1 MKFYTTSTFR
11 QTLASLTK
19 KPKEGYK
26 SVIKDVCKALLSME
40 PSIIRDTNDRIKQ
53 FEDFRVVKLRLPNSG
68 QHLSRPDGFRLI
80 YYVSLI
86 SDDVALLRIYP
97 KRGPQGIVDLVDE
110 EYDRLLFEMVTENNN
125 KTLHQVDIKNSLAD
139 LDTKA
144 NMFDL

>member
-1 MKFYTTSTFR
+1 MNFYTTSTFR
-11 QTLASLTK
+11 QTLTSLTK

-26 SVIKDVCKALLSME
+26 SVVKDICKALFSME
-40 PSIIRDTNDRIKQ
+40 PNIIRDTNDRIKQ
-53 FEDFRVVKLRLPNSG
+53 FEDFRIVKLRLPNSG

-110 EYDRLLFEMVTENNN
+110 EYDRLLLEMVTENNN
-125 KTLHQVDIKNSLAD
+125 KTLHQVDIKNALAE
-139 LDTKA
+139 LDTNS
-144 NMFDL
+144 NMF

>member
-26 SVIKDVCKALLSME
+26 SVVKDICKALLSME
-40 PSIIRDTNDRIKQ
+40 PNIIRDTNDRIKQ
-53 FEDFRVVKLRLPNSG
+53 FEDFRVIKLRLPNSG
-68 QHLSRPDGFRLI
+68 QRLSRPDGFRLI

-110 EYDRLLFEMVTENNN
+110 EYDRLLVEMVVENNN
-125 KTLHQVDIKNSLAD
+125 KNLHQVDINNSLAE
-139 LDTKA
+139 LDTNT
-144 NMFDL
+144 NMF

>member
-1 MKFYTTSTFR
+1 MNFYTTSTFR
-11 QTLASLTK
+11 QTLTSLTK

-26 SVIKDVCKALLSME
+26 SVVKDICNALLSME
-40 PSIIRDTNDRIKQ
+40 SNIIRDTNDRIKQ
-53 FEDFRVVKLRLPNSG
+53 FENFRIVKLRLPNSG

-110 EYDRLLFEMVTENNN
+110 EYDRLLLEMVMENNN
-125 KTLHQVDIKNSLAD
+125 KTLHQVDIKNSLAE

-144 NMFDL
+144 SMF

>member
-26 SVIKDVCKALLSME
+26 SVVKDICKALLSME
-40 PSIIRDTNDRIKQ
+40 PNIIRDTNDRIKQ

-86 SDDVALLRIYP
+86 SDDVALLRIYS

-110 EYDRLLFEMVTENNN
+110 EYDRLLLEMVTENNN
-125 KTLHQVDIKNSLAD
+125 RTLHQVDVKNSLAE

-144 NMFDL
+144 NMF

>member
-1 MKFYTTSTFR
+1 MNFYTTSTFR

-26 SVIKDVCKALLSME
+26 SVVKDICKALLSME
-40 PSIIRDTNDRIKQ
+40 PNIIRDTNDRIKQ

-80 YYVSLI
+80 YYVSLV
-86 SDDVALLRIYP
+86 SDQVALLRIYP

-110 EYDRLLFEMVTENNN
+110 EYDRLLIEMVTENNN
-125 KTLHQVDIKNSLAD
+125 KTLHQVDIKKSLAE

-144 NMFDL
+144 NMF

>member
-1 MKFYTTSTFR
+1 MNFYTTSTFR
-11 QTLASLTK
+11 QTLTSLTK
-19 KPKEGYK
+19 KPKEGYQ
-26 SVIKDVCKALLSME
+26 SVVKDICKALLSME
-40 PSIIRDTNDRIKQ
+40 PNIIRDTNDRIKQ
-53 FEDFRVVKLRLPNSG
+53 FEGFRIVKLRLPNSG

-110 EYDRLLFEMVTENNN
+110 EFDRLLLEMVMENNN
-125 KTLHQVDIKNSLAD
+125 KTLHQVDIKNFLAE

-144 NMFDL
+144 SMF

>member
-1 MKFYTTSTFR
+1 MNFYTTSTFR

-26 SVIKDVCKALLSME
+26 SVVKDICKALLSME
-40 PSIIRDTNDRIKQ
+40 PNIIRDTNDRIKQ

-68 QHLSRPDGFRLI
+68 QHLSRPDGYRLI

-110 EYDRLLFEMVTENNN
+110 EYDRLLVEMVMENNSKN
-125 KTLHQVDIKNSLAD
+125 LHQVDIRNSLAE

-144 NMFDL
+144 NMF

>member
-26 SVIKDVCKALLSME
+26 SVVKDICKALLSME
-40 PSIIRDTNDRIKQ
+40 PNIIRDTNDRVKQ
-53 FEDFRVVKLRLPNSG
+53 FEDFRIVKLRLPNSG

-97 KRGPQGIVDLVDE
+97 KRGPQGIIDLVDE
-110 EYDRLLFEMVTENNN
+110 EYDRLLLEMVTENNN
-125 KTLHQVDIKNSLAD
+125 KTLHQVDINNSLAE
-139 LDTKA
+139 LDT
-144 NMFDL
+144 NTSMF

>member
-1 MKFYTTSTFR
+1 MNFYTTTTFR
-11 QTLASLTK
+11 QTLTSLTK

-26 SVIKDVCKALLSME
+26 SVVKDLCKALLSME
-40 PSIIRDTNDRIKQ
+40 PNIIRDTNDRIKQ
-53 FEDFRVVKLRLPNSG
+53 FEDFRIVKLRLPNSG

-110 EYDRLLFEMVTENNN
+110 EYDRLLLEMVMENNN
-125 KTLHQVDIKNSLAD
+125 KTLHQVDINNSLAE
-139 LDTKA
+139 LDTEA
-144 NMFDL
+144 SMF

>member
-26 SVIKDVCKALLSME
+26 SVVKDICKALLSME
-40 PSIIRDTNDRIKQ
+40 PNIIRDTNDRIKQ

-110 EYDRLLFEMVTENNN
+110 EYDRLLLEMVTENNN
-125 KTLHQVDIKNSLAD
+125 KALHQVDVKNSLAE

-144 NMFDL
+144 NMF

>member
-1 MKFYTTSTFR
+1 MNFYTTSTFR
-11 QTLASLTK
+11 QTLTSLTK

-26 SVIKDVCKALLSME
+26 SVVKDICKALLSME
-40 PSIIRDTNDRIKQ
+40 PNISRDTNDRVKQ
-53 FEDFRVVKLRLPNSG
+53 FEDFRIVKLRLPNSG

-110 EYDRLLFEMVTENNN
+110 EYDRLLLEMVMENNN
-125 KTLHQVDIKNSLAD
+125 NTLHQVDIKNALAE
-139 LDTKA
+139 LDTQT
-144 NMFDL
+144 NMF

>member
-26 SVIKDVCKALLSME
+26 SVVKDICKALLSME
-40 PSIIRDTNDRIKQ
+40 PNIIRDTNDRIKQ
-53 FEDFRVVKLRLPNSG
+53 FEDFRVIKLRLPNSG
-68 QHLSRPDGFRLI
+68 QRLSRPDGFRLI

-110 EYDRLLFEMVTENNN
+110 EYDRLLVEMVVENNN
-125 KTLHQVDIKNSLAD
+125 KTLHQVDINNSLAE
-139 LDTKA
+139 LDT
-144 NMFDL
+144 NTSMF

>member
-1 MKFYTTSTFR
+1 
-11 QTLASLTK
+11 
-19 KPKEGYK
+19 
-26 SVIKDVCKALLSME
+26 ME
-40 PSIIRDTNDRIKQ
+40 PNIIRDTNDRIKQ

-110 EYDRLLFEMVTENNN
+110 EYDRLLLERVTENNN
-125 KTLHQVDIKNSLAD
+125 KTLRQVDIKSSLAE
-139 LDTKA
+139 LDIKT
-144 NMFDL
+144 NMF

>member
-1 MKFYTTSTFR
+1 MNIYTTSTFR

-26 SVIKDVCKALLSME
+26 SVVKDICQALLSME
-40 PSIIRDTNDRIKQ
+40 PNIIRDTNDRIKQ
-53 FEDFRVVKLRLPNSG
+53 FEDFRIVKLRLPNSG

-86 SDDVALLRIYP
+86 SDDMALLRIYP

-110 EYDRLLFEMVTENNN
+110 EYDRLLLEMVTENNN
-125 KTLHQVDIKNSLAD
+125 KTLQQVDIKNSLAE
-139 LDTKA
+139 LDAKA
-144 NMFDL
+144 NMF

>member
-26 SVIKDVCKALLSME
+26 SVVNDICKALLSME
-40 PSIIRDTNDRIKQ
+40 PNIIRDTNDRIKQ

-97 KRGPQGIVDLVDE
+97 KRGPQGIVDIVDE
-110 EYDRLLFEMVTENNN
+110 EYDRLLLEMVTENNN
-125 KTLHQVDIKNSLAD
+125 KTLHQVDIKNSLAE

-144 NMFDL
+144 NMF

>member
-1 MKFYTTSTFR
+1 MNFYTTSTFR
-11 QTLASLTK
+11 QTLSSLTK

-26 SVIKDVCKALLSME
+26 SVIKDICKALLSME
-40 PSIIRDTNDRIKQ
+40 SNIIRDTNDRIKQ
-53 FEDFRVVKLRLPNSG
+53 FEDFRIVKLRLPNSG

-110 EYDRLLFEMVTENNN
+110 EYDRLLLEMVMENNN
-125 KTLHQVDIKNSLAD
+125 KTLYQVDINKSLAE

-144 NMFDL
+144 NMF